1 MIRFGPKR
9 VKTKTQ
15 KTTQRTKREREIL
28 FAYGKQKLSLEVL
41 DAIIEY
47 GRLLAVEEYRVVL
60 EWGAILG
67 HSRLTTLPQELAR
80 LQELKA
86 LVEILRLVI
95 ALLAP
100 LAHPLLPI
108 LLDLLQAL
116 LALLLRGRGESQH
129 IGQIR
134 RGFGF
139 GFLGAVGTLISIE
152 SDWDNYGMLFG

>member
-1 MIRFGPKR
+1 VIRFGPKR

-15 KTTQRTKREREIL
+15 KTTQRAKREREIL

-100 LAHPLLPI
+100 LAHPLPN
-108 LLDLLQAL
+108 
-116 LALLLRGRGESQH
+116 
-129 IGQIR
+129 
-134 RGFGF
+134 F
-139 GFLGAVGTLISIE
+139 
-152 SDWDNYGMLFG
+152 NYLNA